1 MKNLKSEGYSESK
14 LYRVQFTII
23 PSMASYTRQRIQKY
37 SAEKREP
44 TILFRFLVVVMGG
57 GEGVRIFFL
66 NVTSLYQFDSKT
78 LN

>member
-23 PSMASYTRQRIQKY
+23 PSMASYTRQRIQKD

-44 TILFRFLVVVMGG
+44 TILFRFLVVRGFG
-57 GEGVRIFFL
+57 FFFL
-66 NVTSLYQFDSKT
+66 NVTSLYQFDNKT

>member
-44 TILFRFLVVVMGG
+44 TILFRFLVVVVGG
-57 GEGVRIFFL
+57 WWGGSDFF
-66 NVTSLYQFDSKT
+66 F
-78 LN
+78 